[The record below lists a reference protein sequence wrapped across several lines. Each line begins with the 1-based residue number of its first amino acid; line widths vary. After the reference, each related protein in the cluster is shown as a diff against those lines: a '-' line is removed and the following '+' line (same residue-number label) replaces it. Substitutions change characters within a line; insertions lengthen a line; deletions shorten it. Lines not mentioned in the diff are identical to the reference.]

1 MIRRRRTTIA
11 GVILLALMSQAAM
24 CGGSKVRE
32 ARKAAY
38 RIQVVTNAAVDTT
51 AELYEAKVLSR
62 EKTNQIA
69 RLLLKVNDANRVLI
83 EKAGAASEDSPA
95 VRSDLLATL
104 RIIQDAVKELK
115 AVGIL
120 SIKSQSGELAFASA
134 MSAIDASVAIIEV
147 ALSGRSQ

>member
-1 MIRRRRTTIA
+1 MLRRQRQVKLA
-11 GVILLALMSQAAM
+11 GIVVLALIAAQ

-51 AELYEAKVLSR
+51 AELYEAKVLTR

-83 EKAGAASEDSPA
+83 DKAGAATEDTPA

-104 RIIQDAVKELK
+104 RIIQDAVRELK
-115 AVGIL
+115 NLGVLG
-120 SIKSQSGELAFASA
+120 IKSQSGELAFASA
-134 MSAIDASVAIIEV
+134 MTAMDSSIAIIRTV
-147 ALSGRSQ
+147 LSGRSQ